1 MRERDSYQSQLIGTE
16 DTDRSSRFQSFFKIG
31 VLKSFAIFKEKHL
44 SWSLFLIKLQAF
56 THATL
61 LKRDSYTS
69 AFL

>member
-1 MRERDSYQSQLIGTE
+1 MRERDSYQSQRIATE
-16 DTDRSSRFQSFFKIG
+16 DMDRSSRFQSFFKIG

-61 LKRDSYTS
+61 FKRDSYTS
-69 AFL
+69 VFL